1 MSDKNETMK
10 ILVSPEHL
18 RDDGREREEDL
29 ETLVNYKLDLID
41 HPPHYNHG
49 KYETLDVIEDWGL
62 DFHCGNAVKYISRH
76 RYKGQAKKD
85 IEKAIWYLQRYLEKM
100 K

>member
-10 ILVSPEHL
+10 ILVSPSQLE
-18 RDDGREREEDL
+18 DNWEERESDL
-29 ETLVNYKLDLID
+29 ETHVNYKLDLVD

-49 KYETLDVIEDWGL
+49 KYETIDVIEDWGL

-76 RYKGQAKKD
+76 KYKGQAKKD
-85 IEKAIWYLQRYLEKM
+85 IEKAIWYLRRYLEEL
-100 K
+100 